1 MLTLQFR
8 RFTSCSARKTKIS
21 FGRTLSNKVTFSF
34 VESKSGN
41 KVVVDG
47 ELGKSVLDV
56 AVAYDVDIEG
66 ACGGELACSTCHVIV
81 SKKLFD
87 ILPPKKEEE
96 DDMLDLAWGLKA
108 T

>member
-1 MLTLQFR
+1 M
-8 RFTSCSARKTKIS
+8 SIS
-21 FGRTLSNKVTFSF
+21 NLRTLSGKVTFAF

-41 KVVVDG
+41 KVVVEG
-47 ELGKSVLDV
+47 EIGKSVLDV

-81 SKKLFD
+81 DKKLFD
-87 ILPPKKEEE
+87 VLPPKKEEE